1 MLIHNP
7 LKYKIRLERPEPLKE
22 LEDEKLREFNMLTKT
37 HHIHAQTPKVGGLMQ
52 LGQLKLVKVTSETKV
67 FGENLTISPITR
79 TRENFSLPVNIHNL

>member
-52 LGQLKLVKVTSETKV
+52 LGQLKFAKLQVKLRFLEK
-67 FGENLTISPITR
+67 I
-79 TRENFSLPVNIHNL
+79 